1 MPWIHVDLC
10 AIYLEAIENVAVNG
24 AYNAALQMILQIQA
38 SRIPWLPFMDIRFGF

>member
-24 AYNAALQMILQIQA
+24 AYNAALQMILQIQLLGYLGY
-38 SRIPWLPFMDIRFGF
+38 RLWI